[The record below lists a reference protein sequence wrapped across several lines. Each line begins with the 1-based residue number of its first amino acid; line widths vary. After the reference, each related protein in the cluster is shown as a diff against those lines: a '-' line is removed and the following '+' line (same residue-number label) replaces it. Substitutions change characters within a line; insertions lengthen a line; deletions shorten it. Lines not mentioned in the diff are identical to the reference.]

1 MGISQPQAV
10 RDAIAKLPPRAPAPP
25 GPTIGE
31 RFWQGVEAL
40 GGSVLIALVSIRAL
54 LTPPWLSWAPEA
66 VEQSWILIKRCMI
79 PTAISVFVFGYG
91 PVGVEGGLFFKA
103 LGQIDRLGSLY
114 SIGAVREY
122 VPWVTGMV
130 VAGVAGTAITAD
142 LGARRVRE
150 ELDALS
156 VMGVDAIR
164 TLVAPRILAL
174 TLVLPLLNLVG
185 LVFASLAGVVV
196 ELQDHGK
203 VTGYLASF
211 QSGFST
217 VDMFANVMK
226 TAGFGFL
233 VAVVC
238 CYRGLNAK
246 GGSEGVGRAVNIAVV
261 QAFAA
266 VWVFNFAFNAVYL
279 AAFPGSLTPR

>member
-1 MGISQPQAV
+1 MATGAALPTPTAGS
-10 RDAIAKLPPRAPAPP
+10 RPPRAPAPP
-25 GPTIGE
+25 GPSLPERSLGLLDTIG
-31 RFWQGVEAL
+31 GIVLLTAA
-40 GGSVLIALVSIRAL
+40 SVRCWF
-54 LTPPWLSWAPEA
+54 TPPWFSWSAEA
-66 VEQSWILIKRCMI
+66 IEQAWLLIKRCMI

-91 PVGVEGGLFFKA
+91 PVGVEGGTFFKA

-114 SIGAVREY
+114 SVGAVREY

-150 ELDALS
+150 ELDALA

-185 LVFASLAGVVV
+185 LVFASAAGVVV
-196 ELQDHGK
+196 EFGDHGNFA
-203 VTGYLASF
+203 GYFASF

-217 VDMFANVMK
+217 VDMFANVLK

-246 GGSEGVGRAVNIAVV
+246 GGSEGVGHAVNVAVV
-261 QAFAA
+261 QSFAA
-266 VWVFNFAFNAVYL
+266 VWLFNFAFNAVYL
-279 AAFPGSLTPR
+279 AAFPGSLSIR